1 MKIII
6 LNSKIN
12 ITDFDSID
20 CFDDNK
26 IILRKDK
33 EYVVITG
40 SNLVI
45 TRLVIDEIL
54 ISGNIKIIEFR

>member
-12 ITDFDSID
+12 ITDFDSRE